1 MSKTPNF
8 WVVIPARRA
17 STRLP
22 DKPLADIHG
31 KPMVVRV
38 AERAKASQAS
48 RVIVATD
55 DAEIF
60 NAVSDHG
67 HEALMTK
74 VEHASGTD
82 RISEVAVKLCAS
94 NEQIMVNVQ
103 GDEPLIEP
111 DLITRVAADLA
122 NHQRAAVSTAAAP
135 IDDAASITNPN
146 VVKVVCNAQDEALYF
161 SRSPIP
167 FHRDQWAS
175 LALAGLAEPPLF
187 KHIGIYAFRAAA
199 LADFVRHPA
208 CPLETIERLE
218 QLRWLWLGYS
228 ISVSMLQRTP
238 GHGVDTE
245 SDLEQVRRLWPTMGS
260 L

>member
-1 MSKTPNF
+1 MNKTPNF

-38 AERAKASQAS
+38 AERAQASQAS

-60 NAVSDHG
+60 NAVCDHG

-82 RISEVAVKLCAS
+82 RIGEVADKLCAS
-94 NEQIMVNVQ
+94 SEQIIVNVQ

-111 DLITRVAADLA
+111 DLITLVAAGLA
-122 NHQRAAVSTAAAP
+122 NHPGAAVSTAAAP

-146 VVKVVCNAQDEALYF
+146 VVKVVCNAHGEALYF

-175 LALAGLAEPPLF
+175 LASAGLAEPPLF
-187 KHIGIYAFRAAA
+187 KHIGIYAFRAKA
-199 LADFVRHPA
+199 LADFVA
-208 CPLETIERLE
+208 QQASPLETIERLE